1 VKERLRTET
10 QSVTPL
16 LPEHVSAGRS
26 HARIAWERFRR
37 HRLAMV
43 GLLILGVLTLL
54 AVLAPVIAPY
64 GPDEQDLFS
73 ITTPPSRAHWLGT
86 DELGRDVL
94 TRVMYGG
101 RVSLSVGLA
110 AALIS
115 SLIGVVVGAV
125 AGFYGRWID
134 AALMR
139 FIDLMLAF
147 PALFFLLVLFTIVS
161 ASVWNVILFL
171 GLFGWMWLARVIRGE
186 ILALKE
192 LDFID
197 AARAMGAS
205 NARIII
211 QHLLPNVTA
220 AIIVSTTLSMAY
232 NMIAEATLDFLGFGV
247 PPNVPTWGNMLTGAS
262 NYYLQVPLLPV
273 APGAVL
279 VLAILAVNFI
289 GDGLRDA
296 LDPFTEW

>member
-1 VKERLRTET
+1 MERLRTET
-10 QSVTPL
+10 RSVTPL
-16 LPEHVSAGRS
+16 LPDPARAGRS

-37 HRLAMV
+37 HRLAMI
-43 GLLILGVLTLL
+43 GLVILGVLTLL

-73 ITTPPSRAHWLGT
+73 ITTPPSREHWLGT

-115 SLIGVVVGAV
+115 TLIGVVVGAV
-125 AGFYGRWID
+125 AGFYGRWVD

-197 AARAMGAS
+197 AAHAMGAT
-205 NARIII
+205 NVRIIV

-262 NYYLQVPLLPV
+262 NYYIQVPLLPV

-279 VLAILAVNFI
+279 VL
-289 GDGLRDA
+289 
-296 LDPFTEW
+296 

>member
-1 VKERLRTET
+1 MERLRTET
-10 QSVTPL
+10 RSVTPL
-16 LPEHVSAGRS
+16 LPDPARAGRS

-37 HRLAMV
+37 HRLAMI
-43 GLLILGVLTLL
+43 GLVILGVLTLL

-73 ITTPPSRAHWLGT
+73 ITTPPSREHWLGT

-115 SLIGVVVGAV
+115 TLIGVVVGAV
-125 AGFYGRWID
+125 AGFYGRWVD

-197 AARAMGAS
+197 AAHAMGAT
-205 NARIII
+205 NVRIIV

-262 NYYLQVPLLPV
+262 NYYIQVPLLPV

>member
-1 VKERLRTET
+1 MERTRTE
-10 QSVTPL
+10 SRPVAPL
-16 LPEHVSAGRS
+16 LPDHARGGRS

-37 HRLAMV
+37 HRLAMI
-43 GLLILGVLTLL
+43 GLAILGVLTLL

-73 ITTPPSRAHWLGT
+73 ITMPPSREHWLGT

-101 RVSLSVGLA
+101 RVSLSVGLL

-115 SLIGVVVGAV
+115 SLLGVIVGAV
-125 AGFYGRWID
+125 AGFYGGWVD

-147 PALFFLLVLFTIVS
+147 PALFFLLVLFTIVP
-161 ASVWNVILFL
+161 ASVGNVILFL

-197 AARAMGAS
+197 AAQAIGAGS
-205 NARIII
+205 GRIIV

-262 NYYLQVPLLPV
+262 NYYIQVPLLPV